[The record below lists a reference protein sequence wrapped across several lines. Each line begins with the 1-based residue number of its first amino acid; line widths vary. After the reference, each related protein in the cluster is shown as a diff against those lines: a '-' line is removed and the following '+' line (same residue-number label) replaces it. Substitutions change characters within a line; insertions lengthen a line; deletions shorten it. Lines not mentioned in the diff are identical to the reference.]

1 MARVRNKTSVDRFD
15 YPYFQVWRPSSTN
28 SLLYTSVGEVQLQES
43 QVSQCTDDIYCIA
56 NIVLTGLDRIEFQ
69 SGDVVGWYTTRKARY
84 GMMTILTD
92 GFVVYFDLSYTL
104 TPPTSADISENAVG
118 DQFQPLI
125 QFQIGKY
132 ENYIRIP

>member
-1 MARVRNKTSVDRFD
+1 M
-15 YPYFQVWRPSSTN
+15 
-28 SLLYTSVGEVQLQES
+28 LYTSVGEVQLQES
-43 QVSQCTDDIYCIA
+43 QVSQCTNDIYCIA

-69 SGDVVGWYTTRKARY
+69 SGDVVGWYTTPKARY

-92 GFVVYFDLSYTL
+92 GFV
-104 TPPTSADISENAVG
+104 ADISENAVG